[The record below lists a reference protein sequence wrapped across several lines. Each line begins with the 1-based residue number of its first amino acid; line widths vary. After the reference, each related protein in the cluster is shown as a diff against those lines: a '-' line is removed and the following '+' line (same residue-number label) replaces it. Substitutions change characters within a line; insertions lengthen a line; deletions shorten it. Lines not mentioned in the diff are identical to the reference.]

1 MEIIIPES
9 EPMDLLEKVFYEKNM
24 KQNILLRLLELH
36 SKEKDFLE
44 NPLWREYEQ
53 DCLASEIEF
62 EIVSAKF
69 GNYIKEYLLTNNLL
83 ESEDFTWEITSFCF
97 NTVKINFNKE

>member
-9 EPMDLLEKVFYEKNM
+9 ESMDLLEKTFYERSM
-24 KQNILLRLLELH
+24 KQSILLRLLESH

-44 NPLWREYEQ
+44 NPLWEEYER

-69 GNYIKEYLLTNNLL
+69 GDYLRGYLSTNNLL